1 LIGGVRRIKHCF
13 TYCFPKVPLALPWRK
28 ILSARAIGLL
38 LVGLA
43 ASALQSG
50 LAWGQNSD
58 VSPVGKVLTVAGTV
72 HIDHPAAIVVQANLP
87 ADTGQA
93 KTGDFVFRGDIIQ
106 TGQDGKLGV
115 AFADGSSFTV
125 SPNARMEVNE
135 FVYDPKG
142 HSNSSLM
149 SLSKGTFT
157 FIAGEV
163 AHTGSMKVNTPI
175 GTMGIR
181 GTAPR
186 VEILNDGS
194 VKFSTLIEEK

>member
-1 LIGGVRRIKHCF
+1 MRGSGLVLGLYLGV
-13 TYCFPKVPLALPWRK
+13 
-28 ILSARAIGLL
+28 
-38 LVGLA
+38 A
-43 ASALQSG
+43 ASLLG
-50 LAWGQNSD
+50 PAWAQAPAPDTSD
-58 VSPVGKVLTVAGTV
+58 ANPVGKVLTASGT
-72 HIDHPAAIVVQANLP
+72 IRIEHPSAILVQANLP
-87 ADTGQA
+87 PDTGQA
-93 KTGDFVFRGDIIQ
+93 KVGDFVFRGDIIQ
-106 TGQDGKLGV
+106 TGADGKLGV

-135 FVYDPKG
+135 FVYDPRG
-142 HSNSSLM
+142 HANSSLM
-149 SLSKGTFT
+149 SLTKGTFT

-194 VKFSTLIEEK
+194 VKFSTLIEDK